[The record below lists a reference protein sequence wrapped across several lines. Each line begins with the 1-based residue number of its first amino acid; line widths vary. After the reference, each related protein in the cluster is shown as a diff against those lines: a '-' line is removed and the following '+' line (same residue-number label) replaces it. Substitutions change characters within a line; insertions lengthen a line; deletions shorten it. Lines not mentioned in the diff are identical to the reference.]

1 MANVL
6 VKRSHNLHYLAWKI
20 HTRPEIIASLVAR
33 MNDSDGS
40 LRRFYRRKDIP
51 KSRGRKR
58 IILSP
63 QGRLRLVQDAIY
75 QHLLRPQVCS
85 RIAHGFVPGRSIIT
99 ALLPHLKADFVF
111 MADMKEA
118 FRSVPKK
125 VVMEIFAQL
134 GFKGETL
141 EWITRFTWE
150 KDFGLPQGAPTSG
163 MLFNLACEE
172 YDRFLISRC
181 RGLGYQVS
189 RYADNIIISGRR
201 PRTSSPEA
209 LDVDGRR
216 LLYERFQFGGNWI
229 RFGDLRNVKTVEI
242 SETRPARVLGGLL
255 TGNDIRLSGKILRH
269 LRIAVYN
276 AILSGDFSLYF
287 GIRGYLFQWYGGIP
301 PQVAGSIEKAR
312 QRLEQAASW

>member
-1 MANVL
+1 
-6 VKRSHNLHYLAWKI
+6 
-20 HTRPEIIASLVAR
+20 
-33 MNDSDGS
+33 
-40 LRRFYRRKDIP
+40 
-51 KSRGRKR
+51 
-58 IILSP
+58 
-63 QGRLRLVQDAIY
+63 
-75 QHLLRPQVCS
+75 
-85 RIAHGFVPGRSIIT
+85 
-99 ALLPHLKADFVF
+99 